1 MRPRNKRMSA
11 RLLMVDY
18 DDSFTFMLV
27 DLLRV
32 AGAQVRVVRAS
43 EISVGD
49 AMADDVDG
57 IILSPGPGH
66 PRDAPTAIAIAA
78 ACISAGRPLLGI
90 CLGHQAIALSGGG
103 TIRRVRPVHGMSN
116 AVNHHGAGL
125 FAGLPARFNATRYH
139 SLAVDILPREFTAN
153 AWSDDGTIMGF
164 SHHTAP
170 IHGLQFHPE
179 SIASEYGPAL
189 VGAFVGV
196 AEKGA

>member
-1 MRPRNKRMSA
+1 MPA
-11 RLLMVDY
+11 RLLMVDN

-43 EISVGD
+43 ETSVGE
-49 AMADDVDG
+49 AMADAVDG
-57 IILSPGPGH
+57 VILSPGPGH
-66 PRDAPTAIAIAA
+66 PRDALTAIAIAA
-78 ACISAGRPLLGI
+78 ACISTERPLLGI

-103 TIRRVRPVHGMSN
+103 TIRRVAPVHGMSN
-116 AVNHHGAGL
+116 AVFHHGEGL

-139 SLAVDILPREFTAN
+139 SLAVDILPGDFTAN

-164 SHHTAP
+164 SHRTAP

-179 SIASEYGPAL
+179 SIASEHGPAL
-189 VGAFVGV
+189 IKAFVAMV
-196 AEKGA
+196 EKAA

>member
-1 MRPRNKRMSA
+1 MPA
-11 RLLMVDY
+11 RLLMVDN

-32 AGAQVRVVRAS
+32 AGAEVRVARAS
-43 EISVGD
+43 ETSVGE
-49 AMADDVDG
+49 AMADEVDG
-57 IILSPGPGH
+57 VILSPGPGH

-103 TIRRVRPVHGMSN
+103 TIRRVAPVHGMSH
-116 AVNHHGAGL
+116 AVVHNGEGL

-139 SLAVDILPREFTAN
+139 SLAVDSLPGEFTAN

-164 SHHTAP
+164 SHRTAP

-179 SIASEYGPAL
+179 SIASEHGPAL
-189 VGAFVGV
+189 IKAFVAMV
-196 AEKGA
+196 EKAA